1 MLKYKVEVFTMIFA
15 TIAVGTD
22 DRKYSTF
29 QNINGLKTDSISEL
43 AAEPLSVRNLERR
56 IDKPETLIKA
66 ISYGI
71 PIAVAIAGIIWGV
84 SQNPS
89 LFFTPSGP

>member
-1 MLKYKVEVFTMIFA
+1 MIFA
-15 TIAVGTD
+15 RIAVETD

-29 QNINGLKTDSISEL
+29 QNINGLEIDSISEL
-43 AAEPLSVRNLERR
+43 AGEPLSLRNLERR
-56 IDKPETLIKA
+56 IDKLETLIKA

-89 LFFTPSGP
+89 LFSTPSGP